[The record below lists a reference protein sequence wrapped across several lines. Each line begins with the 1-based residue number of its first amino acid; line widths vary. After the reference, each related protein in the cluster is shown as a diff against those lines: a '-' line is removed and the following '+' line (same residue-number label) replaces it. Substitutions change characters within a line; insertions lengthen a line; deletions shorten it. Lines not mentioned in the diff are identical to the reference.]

1 MTTADEVD
9 RLQRDVRDLDAR
21 IRACEHSI
29 EDLRASTGREAVELR
44 QSLAAVGKDLEDL
57 TRTLREWRGDLDQI
71 FRERWPTL
79 EGRLSKIE
87 TTLEQVGHCIR
98 DRGSVDLQRL
108 DWRALGLIAALLFG
122 GGLTVG
128 GGSGAGISALLS
140 NHSPSPT
147 SE

>member
-1 MTTADEVD
+1 MSADEVD

-98 DRGSVDLQRL
+98 DRSSVDLQRL

-140 NHSPSPT
+140 NHAPSSA

>member
-1 MTTADEVD
+1 MSEDVS
-9 RLQRDVRDLDAR
+9 RLQQDVRDLDAR

-87 TTLEQVGHCIR
+87 TTLEAVGHCIR
-98 DRGSVDLQRL
+98 DRRPVDL

-140 NHSPSPT
+140 HQSAPS
-147 SE
+147 E